1 MNTYRPSPALDLQEF
16 IRQAEPGW
24 KEQGYKPLPFGSVA
38 LIMAIPE
45 HWDWPEVT
53 PEQALADLL
62 DIQDALTQ
70 MMALVDERIR
80 SLQADRAKAGPKGIN
95 Q

>member
-24 KEQGYKPLPFGSVA
+24 REQGYKPLPFGSVA

-62 DIQDALTQ
+62 DVQDALTQ

-80 SLQADRAKAGPKGIN
+80 SLQAGPRKS
-95 Q
+95 

>member
-1 MNTYRPSPALDLQEF
+1 MNGYRPSPALDLQEF

-24 KEQGYKPLPFGSVA
+24 REQGYKPLPFGSVA

-80 SLQADRAKAGPKGIN
+80 SLQTGPKGIS

>member
-24 KEQGYKPLPFGSVA
+24 REQGYKPLPFGSVA

-80 SLQADRAKAGPKGIN
+80 SLQAGPKGMS

>member
-24 KEQGYKPLPFGSVA
+24 KAAGYKPLPFGSVA
-38 LIMAIPE
+38 LLLAIPQ

-62 DIQDALTQ
+62 DVQDALTQ
-70 MMALVDERIR
+70 TMALVDERIR
-80 SLQADRAKAGPKGIN
+80 SLRGEQQGPPP
-95 Q
+95 